1 MLLQFL
7 EFTASQLQELRLVF
21 GQCLPGKIAE
31 SGLEFLFR
39 TPPILQLALFHLP
52 NDKTA
57 HDKAADKQNDG
68 QGHLHAQESS
78 GAYQKA
84 REMVYLIPESD
95 EGGIRGL
102 VTLVRNLNY
111 TQG

>member
-31 SGLEFLFR
+31 SGLECLLR
-39 TPPILQLALFHLP
+39 TPPILQLTLFHLP

-57 HDKAADKQNDG
+57 HYKAGYKQNDG

-78 GAYQKA
+78 GAFKKA
-84 REMVYLIPESD
+84 RELAYLLAGSD
-95 EGGIRGL
+95 EGG
-102 VTLVRNLNY
+102 V
-111 TQG
+111 